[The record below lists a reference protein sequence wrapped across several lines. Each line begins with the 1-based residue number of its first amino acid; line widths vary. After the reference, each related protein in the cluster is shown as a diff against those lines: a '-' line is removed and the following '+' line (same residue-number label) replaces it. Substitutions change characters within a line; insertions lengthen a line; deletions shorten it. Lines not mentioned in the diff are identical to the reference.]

1 LRRHTAGSR
10 ASTNFLH
17 HPARSLRRLI
27 SLLSTFGAV
36 AGVQLQTSRS
46 IKPRERDLGD
56 LRLFFLVRFLTRP
69 TNHPRHAVCA
79 FNDESKPVRPQNN
92 LCLNKYLCLQSYAS
106 SPRVP
111 GASRMAIEITSESL
125 TGAQPERTVDYKES
139 PLPAVSE
146 FPGSSQRGSRPR
158 FRLTNSTWTRR
169 NFSSRARELSDGD
182 AIILSIPKSGRT
194 WLRAFLCA
202 YFCRR
207 FGLEFTLR
215 PGRYA
220 LPGFPRII
228 FSHDL
233 FEHRTKG
240 DRWDRIRG
248 KYLVPRRELN
258 RAKIILLARDPR
270 DCLVSLYLQLTR
282 RDPNA
287 PVNLKQKTVSEML
300 RDEKFGMHAIIN
312 AMNHW
317 LNEFSRRDNFT
328 LVRYEALR
336 ASPAEHFRDLLAV
349 LGEPSPNANIFQ
361 EALEFS
367 RFENMQKLEAAGS
380 FDSNILHP
388 GDVRDPESF
397 KVRRGKVGGYSEYL
411 STEDQQFA
419 ADAMTELDR
428 RFGYTA

>member
-1 LRRHTAGSR
+1 
-10 ASTNFLH
+10 
-17 HPARSLRRLI
+17 
-27 SLLSTFGAV
+27 
-36 AGVQLQTSRS
+36 
-46 IKPRERDLGD
+46 
-56 LRLFFLVRFLTRP
+56 
-69 TNHPRHAVCA
+69 
-79 FNDESKPVRPQNN
+79 
-92 LCLNKYLCLQSYAS
+92 
-106 SPRVP
+106 
-111 GASRMAIEITSESL
+111 MAIEITSESL
-125 TGAQPERTVDYKES
+125 AGAQPEPAVDYKES
-139 PLPAVSE
+139 SPSAVSE
-146 FPGSSQRGSRPR
+146 FPDSSQRSLQSR
-158 FRLTNSTWTRR
+158 FRLTNSSWIRR
-169 NFSSRARELSDGD
+169 NFSSRARELSGGD

-215 PGRYA
+215 PGRYD
-220 LPGFPRII
+220 LPGFPRIV

-248 KYLVPRRELN
+248 KYLVPRRELK
-258 RAKIILLARDPR
+258 RAKIILLVRDPR
-270 DCLVSLYLQLTR
+270 DCFVSLYLQLTR

-300 RDEKFGMHAIIN
+300 RDEKFGMRAIVT
-312 AMNHW
+312 AMNNW
-317 LNEFSRRDNFT
+317 LNEFSQRDNFT

-336 ASPAEHFRDLLAV
+336 ASPREYFRDLLAV
-349 LGEPSPNANIFQ
+349 LGESSPDANIFQ

-367 RFENMQKLEAAGS
+367 KFENMQKLEAAGA

-411 STEDQQFA
+411 SAEDQQIA
-419 ADAMTELDR
+419 AAVMTELDR

>member
-1 LRRHTAGSR
+1 
-10 ASTNFLH
+10 
-17 HPARSLRRLI
+17 
-27 SLLSTFGAV
+27 
-36 AGVQLQTSRS
+36 
-46 IKPRERDLGD
+46 
-56 LRLFFLVRFLTRP
+56 
-69 TNHPRHAVCA
+69 
-79 FNDESKPVRPQNN
+79 
-92 LCLNKYLCLQSYAS
+92 
-106 SPRVP
+106 
-111 GASRMAIEITSESL
+111 MAIEITSESL

-139 PLPAVSE
+139 PLPTVSE
-146 FPGSSQRGSRPR
+146 FPGSSLRASRSR

-220 LPGFPRII
+220 LPGFPRIV

-270 DCLVSLYLQLTR
+270 DCFVSLYLQMTR

-287 PVNLKQKTVSEML
+287 PVELRQKTVSEML
-300 RDEKFGMHAIIN
+300 RDEKYGIPAIIST
-312 AMNHW
+312 MNHW
-317 LNEFSRRDNFT
+317 LNEFSERHNFT
-328 LVRYEALR
+328 FVRYEALR
-336 ASPAEHFRDLLAV
+336 ASPTEHFRDLLAV
-349 LGEPSPNANIFQ
+349 LGEPLPDANIFQ

-367 RFENMQKLEAAGS
+367 RFENMQKLEAAGA

-397 KVRRGKVGGYSEYL
+397 KVRRGKVGGYREYL
-411 STEDQQFA
+411 SVEDQEYA
-419 ADAMTELDR
+419 ATALTGLDP
-428 RFGYTA
+428 RFGYNP